1 MQEAKLSGRKK
12 LGYQTVSLNVQV
24 VFFQEEG
31 IFYAYMPSLNLTGY
45 GQTATEA
52 RKSLIVVLDEFLR
65 YTFNKNTFFDEL
77 KRCGWKIRSKRKPV
91 TAPKM
96 SDLIRTNEQLRDIV
110 NTKHFSTSELPV
122 HVPVF
127 A

>member
-12 LGYQTVSLNVQV
+12 LGDQTVSLNVQV

-31 IFYAYMPSLNLTGY
+31 IFYAYMPSLDLTGC
-45 GQTATEA
+45 GKTAAEA
-52 RKSLIVVLDEFLR
+52 RKSLIIVLDEFLR
-65 YTFNKNTFFDEL
+65 YTFNKSTFFEEL
-77 KRCGWKIRSKRKPV
+77 KRLGWKIRSKSKPM

-96 SDLIRTNEQLRDIV
+96 SEMIRTNEQLKDII